1 MMSWNENLRRKEINL
16 KKAAYINARVKGD
29 SPRQSAL
36 KAGYTEGMADN
47 APSKIEAFV
56 QDDIGKLLIKAG
68 ADNAK
73 LARRISEGL
82 DSNKVTRTQD
92 GAEYID
98 ADMKERRE
106 YIKLTAELTGLLKKE
121 STNVAIQINLPGSL
135 ASSFADEMVTI
146 ESIIDQDGTNV

>member
-1 MMSWNENLRRKEINL
+1 MNRRVN
-16 KKAAYINARVKGD
+16 GD
-29 SPRQSAL
+29 SPRKSAMV
-36 KAGYTEGMADN
+36 AGYGKGEIEN
-47 APSKIEAFV
+47 APERIEV
-56 QDDIGKLLIKAG
+56 HIEEDLGKLLKKAG

-92 GAEYID
+92 GSEYID

>member
-1 MMSWNENLRRKEINL
+1 MMSWQQNRDRKVLLKSKQKYFKARIQGHSQREAANMANLPRTPDKL
-16 KKAAYINARVKGD
+16 AAMDRSISD
-29 SPRQSAL
+29 
-36 KAGYTEGMADN
+36 
-47 APSKIEAFV
+47 
-56 QDDIGKLLIKAG
+56 LLWEAG
-68 ADNAK
+68 ATNHK

-92 GAEYID
+92 GSEYID